1 MDISS
6 QVMSIQST
14 SYEMVTTM
22 PTTSSLFPCPFE
34 ISTIPVT
41 PSIHSPYSYSDDD
54 CFLLL

>member
-1 MDISS
+1 M
-6 QVMSIQST
+6 QST

-22 PTTSSLFPCPFE
+22 TRAYSLFPCPFG

-54 CFLLL
+54 YLFL